1 MKERSRQEGLLVLQ
15 TAATLFAVAA
25 AFGLVRLRQLGLSGR
40 EPTVVILALPISA
53 TLLYVLA
60 AFSIP
65 SLLASRSLRFPLNLT
80 LPVVFGALTLASV
93 VLWTTTGSAAFQV
106 PEALQVAK
114 VWSQAGTLATVAIA
128 QSLAL
133 TALGFLQRAPDIQ

>member
-1 MKERSRQEGLLVLQ
+1 MKERSRQEVVLILQ
-15 TAATLFAVAA
+15 TAVTLFAVAA

-60 AFSIP
+60 AFTLP
-65 SLLASRSLRFPLNLT
+65 SLLAPGRLRFPLNLT
-80 LPVVFGALTLASV
+80 LPVVFVALNLVSV

-106 PEALQVAK
+106 PEALQVAR
-114 VWSQAGTLATVAIA
+114 VWTQVGTLATVAVA
-128 QSLAL
+128 QALAL
-133 TALGFLQRAPDIQ
+133 TCLGFLQRAR